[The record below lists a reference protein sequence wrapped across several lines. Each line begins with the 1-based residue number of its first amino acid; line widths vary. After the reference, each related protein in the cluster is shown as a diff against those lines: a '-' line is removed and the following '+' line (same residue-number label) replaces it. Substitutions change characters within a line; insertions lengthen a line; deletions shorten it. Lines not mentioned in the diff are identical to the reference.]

1 MLIVDA
7 QGLVTFANAALA
19 TITGYAPEAIVGRK
33 PDFLCAQAQ
42 DNARLEDS
50 NGTPWVLEGR
60 RSDGQPFWFE
70 AMVSPVL
77 DGEGVA
83 THSVVVVRDIT
94 ESRRVEQE
102 MRIAATAFES
112 LHGMIVT
119 DARGTIL
126 RVNRAL
132 RMTGY
137 AADEVIGRT
146 PAMFKSGRHDAAFYV
161 QMWKSLADRGAWFG
175 EIWDRR
181 KNGEVY
187 PLLQSISAVRGE
199 DGQVTHY
206 VAAFS
211 DISERKGSRG
221 ADPPS
226 GFLRSAHPSSQ
237 PAPVARPAAAGD
249 GAGRAHGGVER
260 CCSSIW
266 TSSRH

>member
-1 MLIVDA
+1 
-7 QGLVTFANAALA
+7 
-19 TITGYAPEAIVGRK
+19 
-33 PDFLCAQAQ
+33 
-42 DNARLEDS
+42 
-50 NGTPWVLEGR
+50 
-60 RSDGQPFWFE
+60 
-70 AMVSPVL
+70 MVSPVL
-77 DGEGVA
+77 DSEGVA

-126 RVNRAL
+126 RVNRAFT

-211 DISERKGSRG
+211 DISERKEAEEQIRHL
-221 ADPPS
+221 AFYDPLTHLPNRRLLLDRLQQAMAL
-226 GFLRSAHPSSQ
+226 GERT
-237 PAPVARPAAAGD
+237 G
-249 GAGRAHGGVER
+249 GGVER